1 MFNALILIVIFM
13 ISEIFTDFYAGR
25 IKPGKANDDEEPLN
39 VSAHLKPEYDIGQ
52 VIQRK
57 YISSLLFVAFGF
69 PLGF

>member
-1 MFNALILIVIFM
+1 MAQRRNRSLRGYKTITIYSDNKEVI
-13 ISEIFTDFYAGR
+13 
-25 IKPGKANDDEEPLN
+25 GKANDDEEPLN